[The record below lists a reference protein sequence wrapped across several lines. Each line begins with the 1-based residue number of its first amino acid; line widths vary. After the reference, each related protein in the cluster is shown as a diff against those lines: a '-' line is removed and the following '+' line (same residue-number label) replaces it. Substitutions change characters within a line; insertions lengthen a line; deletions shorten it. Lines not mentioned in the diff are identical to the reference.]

1 MYYIILFISLLLL
14 INFYFKIADYFNI
27 IDKPNH
33 RSSHKE
39 ITIRG
44 GGIIFT
50 IGAIG
55 WFISSSFQF
64 PYNNVIPSRFFGIVF
79 YNHTIWFM
87 LGLLLITIV
96 SFIDDLKTVS
106 RSVRFAVH
114 FVAVMLMLY
123 QLQSFHADGIFWK
136 CLFYNHANIQSFHLL
151 QSFHPFGIYWIII
164 SLIVCIGIIN
174 AYNFMD
180 GINGITGGYSLAVL
194 AGLWMANNDVI
205 GFVDNRLIYSV
216 AIALMVFNVY
226 NFRVKARCFAGDV
239 GSVSIAF
246 ILIFLL
252 GKLILT
258 SGNLMY
264 LFFLTLYGVDSVLTI
279 IHRIYLKENIFDA
292 HRKHFYQILA
302 NEGGVSQLK
311 ISIGYTITQTLINI
325 MIVLLVDRLSTTYMI
340 LSIIGLLLGLTIVY
354 IGVKRK
360 FHLLYR

>member
-1 MYYIILFISLLLL
+1 MPQHTLKEPPIIMYYIILFVSLLIL
-14 INFYFKIADYFNI
+14 INFYFKISDYFNI
-27 IDKPNH
+27 IDKPNN
-33 RSSHKE
+33 RSSHTE

-50 IGAIG
+50 IGAIA
-55 WFISSSFQF
+55 WFISSGFQF
-64 PYNNVIPSRFFGIVF
+64 PWFF
-79 YNHTIWFM
+79 

-96 SFIDDLKTVS
+96 SFIDDIKPAS
-106 RSVRFAVH
+106 RGIRISVH
-114 FVAVMLMLY
+114 FIAVLLLIY
-123 QLQSFHADGIFWK
+123 QLQSFLA
-136 CLFYNHANIQSFHLL
+136 YNHFIPLGFLVLL
-151 QSFHPFGIYWIII
+151 FVMA
-164 SLIVCIGIIN
+164 LIVAIGIIN

-205 GFVDNRLIYSV
+205 VFVENGFIYSL

-226 NFRVKARCFAGDV
+226 NFRHKARCFAGDV

-279 IHRIYLKENIFDA
+279 LHRIYLKENIFDA
-292 HRKHFYQILA
+292 HRKHFYQVLA

-311 ISIGYTITQTLINI
+311 VATGYSVVQFLINV
-325 MIVLLVDRLSTTYMI
+325 MIVGLIGRISMGWMALVIFGLL
-340 LSIIGLLLGLTIVY
+340 IGLTGVY
-354 IGVKRK
+354 VGGKRK
-360 FHLLYR
+360 FGVD